1 MEHCVKQ
8 NNAIDIYEE
17 YFREEEADEF
27 EDEAPSAKT
36 INVIRSN
43 HRPLPKTH
51 SAYPALQPRGRLLKT
66 RVSKGKAM
74 ALEQFVDGE
83 TSCSP
88 TPCTSPVPPLPI
100 LPGQFKPKCHCPWA
114 EAALSIF

>member
-43 HRPLPKTH
+43 HRPLHKTH
-51 SAYPALQPRGRLLKT
+51 SHSHPHPQCLSSSAA
-66 RVSKGKAM
+66 
-74 ALEQFVDGE
+74 
-83 TSCSP
+83 
-88 TPCTSPVPPLPI
+88 
-100 LPGQFKPKCHCPWA
+100 PWQ
-114 EAALSIF
+114 AAKN